1 MGQGVG
7 HWKLNNRPVQMPQRQ
22 RRAKGTGSSDAIIV
36 RRGGDGGPGSRSDGD
51 ANNFRVGGGSGNATT
66 VECDGD
72 GGASEGGEG
81 KVTTVGG
88 WK

>member
-1 MGQGVG
+1 
-7 HWKLNNRPVQMPQRQ
+7 MPQRQ
-22 RRAKGTGSSDAIIV
+22 RRDEGMGSSDAIIV
-36 RRGGDGGPGSRSDGD
+36 WCGGDGGPGSRSDGD
-51 ANNFRVGGGSGNATT
+51 ANNCRVGGGSGNAIT